1 MKTLFY
7 FTANWC
13 TSCQQLSPIIDQL
26 IRQGM
31 PIEKIDIEYETD
43 RTKSANVLSIPTVV
57 LAENGKEVR
66 RFIGVKTK
74 QQILDFYNG

>member
-13 TSCQQLSPIIDQL
+13 TGCQQLSPIMDQL

-66 RFIGVKTK
+66 RFTGVKTK